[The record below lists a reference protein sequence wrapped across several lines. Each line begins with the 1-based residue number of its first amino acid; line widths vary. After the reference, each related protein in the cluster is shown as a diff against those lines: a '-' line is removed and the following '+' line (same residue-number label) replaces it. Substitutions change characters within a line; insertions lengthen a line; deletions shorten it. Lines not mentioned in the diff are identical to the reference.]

1 MLGAVTIKSPNP
13 ARDWGFFY
21 NIGTEELLT
30 ELPNRVILMVE
41 LFFKG

>member
-1 MLGAVTIKSPNP
+1 MVP
-13 ARDWGFFY
+13 AKVLILPALRAFY